1 MSGEYNRSSAN
12 GDEGSPSQENP
23 VSPSAAAAAAT
34 TTSAPS
40 TSDGPQTPHTSAPI
54 ARPKVVDDVLSSD
67 IGISTLLTRLK
78 QSIAS
83 ARDFANFL
91 KKRSKLEEEASAG
104 LKALAR
110 SQAEGLRRGE
120 GRGETYARQVAEVMR
135 THERLADHGMQF
147 ALSLHQ
153 MHEDLSGLAASMER
167 ARKEAKHDG
176 LDAEKRAADA
186 EAAMAKAKAK
196 YDGLAE
202 DYDRAR
208 TG

>member
-1 MSGEYNRSSAN
+1 MSGEYKRSSVN
-12 GDEGSPSQENP
+12 GDEEDPSPDGP
-23 VSPSAAAAAAT
+23 ASPAGAAAT
-34 TTSAPS
+34 TASAPG
-40 TSDGPQTPHTSAPI
+40 TSDGPRPQTPRTT
-54 ARPKVVDDVLSSD
+54 ARPKAVDDVLASD

-83 ARDFANFL
+83 ARDFASFL

-120 GRGETYARQVAEVMR
+120 SRGETYARQAAEVMR

-153 MHEDLSGLAASMER
+153 MHEDLSGLAAGMER